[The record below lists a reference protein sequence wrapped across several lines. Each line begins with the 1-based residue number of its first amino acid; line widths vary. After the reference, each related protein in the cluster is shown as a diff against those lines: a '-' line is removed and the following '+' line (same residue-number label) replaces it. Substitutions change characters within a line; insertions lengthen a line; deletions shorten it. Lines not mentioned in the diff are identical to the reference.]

1 MSRKSP
7 PPIFL
12 QRASYRQ
19 RRLRDAA
26 KLLPFLGMILW
37 AIPLTWSHGEGDD
50 HIGTSGLIYVFGVW
64 VILIVLTGLM
74 ASRIRSDTPKE
85 DEGGGSATQ

>member
-1 MSRKSP
+1 MSRNTP

-26 KLLPFLGMILW
+26 RLMPFVGLVLW
-37 AIPLTWSHGEGDD
+37 AIPLSWQTGEEGADV
-50 HIGTSGLIYVFGVW
+50 GTSGLLYVFGVW
-64 VILIVLTGLM
+64 VLLILLTAAL
-74 ASRIRSDTPKE
+74 ASRIKGDTRAEDDSGTSD
-85 DEGGGSATQ
+85 Q

>member
-1 MSRKSP
+1 MSRNAP

-26 KLLPFLGMILW
+26 RLMPFVGMVLW
-37 AIPLTWSHGEGDD
+37 AIPLSWQTAEDGSEE
-50 HIGTSGLIYVFGVW
+50 GTSGLLYVFGVW
-64 VILIVLTGLM
+64 VLLILLTAFLARRIKGD
-74 ASRIRSDTPKE
+74 SRIDDDSGTSGP
-85 DEGGGSATQ
+85 

>member
-1 MSRKSP
+1 MSRNVP

-26 KLLPFLGMILW
+26 RLLPFLGAVLW
-37 AIPLTWSHGEGDD
+37 AIPLSWQTAEDGSDV
-50 HIGTSGLIYVFGVW
+50 GTAGLIYIFGVW
-64 VILIVLTGLM
+64 VLLILLTAVF
-74 ASRIRSDTPKE
+74 ASRIKGENRTDE
-85 DEGGGSATQ
+85 DSGTGGE